1 MATIQLPLDFKEF
14 LQLLNDQQVEY
25 LLVGGYAVAYYGY
38 PRATGDIDF
47 WLAIDPNNAARI
59 VAVLNAFGFG
69 GSSVTPD
76 VFLQDNKIIQMGVP
90 PMRIDLFTTLS
101 GVTFADCFARRVQD
115 VIDGMAVNIIS
126 LADLKANKQA
136 SGRLKDLNDLSQ
148 LP

>member
-1 MATIQLPLDFKEF
+1 MATIHLPPDFKEF

-38 PRATGDIDF
+38 PRATGNIDF
-47 WLAIDPNNAARI
+47 WLAVAPINAARVI
-59 VAVLNAFGFG
+59 AVLDAFGFG
-69 GSSVTPD
+69 SSDITPD

-101 GVTFADCFARRVQD
+101 GVAFAACFGRRVRD
-115 VIDGMAVNIIS
+115 DIDGVAVNIIS
-126 LADLKANKQA
+126 LDDLKANKQA
-136 SGRLKDLNDLSQ
+136 SGRLKDLNDLAQ